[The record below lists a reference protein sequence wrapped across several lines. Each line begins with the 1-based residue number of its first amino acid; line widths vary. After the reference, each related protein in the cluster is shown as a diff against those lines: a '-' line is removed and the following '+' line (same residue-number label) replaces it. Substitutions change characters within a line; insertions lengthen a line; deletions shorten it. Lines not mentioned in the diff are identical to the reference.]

1 MGSRENMNGLMAR
14 TGKQAEY
21 IFKCITEKT
30 MKQTRKNGAGRP
42 RWLAALARLVELV
55 VGIVFNNKQQ
65 QQSKN
70 N

>member
-1 MGSRENMNGLMAR
+1 
-14 TGKQAEY
+14 
-21 IFKCITEKT
+21 